1 MNAPATAQPYLSRFW
16 RRVLGWT
23 AGGLVALVVV
33 ALLVGW
39 WVVRAALPQLEGTV
53 AGVALEAPATVLRD
67 AQGMPT
73 VQARSPRDLAFAL
86 GYLHGQERFFQM
98 DLQRR
103 APAGE
108 LAALLGAKLVETD
121 RKLRP
126 HGLRAVARR
135 VIAQTPATERAV
147 LDAYA
152 AGVNAGLGALAAK
165 PWEYQL
171 LRTTPAPWRVED
183 TVLTVHAMFLTL
195 QDSDGTVER
204 QREFI
209 RVAQPALEPFLYS
222 AAGEWQAPLFGAPLP
237 AVPVPEAAVLAARGA
252 EPAALAR
259 RGREGRGCEQS
270 SAAACPGVAEGSLDW
285 VAGWRGNDP
294 EFMVGS
300 NNWALAGKHT
310 ASGAALVADDMHLA
324 IRVPHIW
331 FRARLELLDAN
342 GKATSAVTGVSLP
355 GTPMI
360 VAGSNG
366 HIAWGFTNSNVDT
379 TDVVRLVPDPAQP
392 GHYLTP
398 AGSRPLQRRTET
410 LQVKGGKDE
419 ALVVESSE
427 FGPVVARDADGTAL
441 ALQWVPHFAAG
452 TNVMA
457 LGMAEAR
464 SVAQALAVARVSG
477 IPAQNLTVGD
487 TAGDIA
493 WTVMGQVPQRQA
505 PPIPVPR
512 LSTDPA
518 AAWQGVGPVPE
529 GLARL
534 NPADGRIWTANARIA
549 GVAAPGVSDD
559 DARAIAAYESIGGT
573 RFDRGA
579 RTRQIR
585 DGLLPLEQATPAD
598 LLRVHLDDRAVFLQS
613 WQPLAVR
620 IAAAEKVPAA
630 TLALLRTPFTNA
642 AIDSV
647 SYRLVRAFHREAT
660 KQVWAALVAPAQT
673 AAGEFA
679 LKAPPEFE
687 GALWQ
692 LVGGAAAAGAWDAV
706 LGKALQTA
714 LAAEAKECGGTLA
727 GCTWGR
733 ANMAKIR
740 HPLSAAVPGLG
751 WLVDMP
757 ATALPGDGDL
767 PRVQRPEHGASQ
779 RFSVSPGREA
789 EGYLQMPGGNAGN
802 PLSPYYGAGHADWE
816 SGEPTPFLP
825 GATRWTL
832 QLTPSAR

>member
-1 MNAPATAQPYLSRFW
+1 MNAPATVQPSRSLRW
-16 RRVLGWT
+16 RRVAGWT
-23 AGGLVALVVV
+23 AGGVVALVLAAVL
-33 ALLVGW
+33 AGW
-39 WVVRAALPQLEGTV
+39 WMLRAALPPLEGTV
-53 AGVALEAPATVLRD
+53 AGAGLEAPVTVLRD

-73 VQARSPRDLAFAL
+73 VQARSPRDLAYAL

-108 LAALLGAKLVETD
+108 LAALLGGKLLETD

-126 HGLRAVARR
+126 HALRAVARR
-135 VIAQTPATERAV
+135 VIAQTPAAQRAV
-147 LDAYA
+147 LDAYT
-152 AGVNAGLGALAAK
+152 AGVNAGLGALAGV
-165 PWEYQL
+165 PWEYRL
-171 LRTTPAPWRVED
+171 LRTAPAPWRVED

-204 QREFI
+204 QRALI
-209 RVAQPALEPFLYS
+209 RVAQPALEEFLYS

-237 AVPVPEAAVLAARGA
+237 AVPVPAAAVTAAITA
-252 EPAALAR
+252 T
-259 RGREGRGCEQS
+259 
-270 SAAACPGVAEGSLDW
+270 SAAPTDVGRREQARSHMAGALDW
-285 VAGWRGNDP
+285 VAGWRGSDP

-342 GKATSAVTGVSLP
+342 GKAVSAVTGVALP

-379 TDVVRLVPDPAQP
+379 TDVVRLVPDPALP
-392 GHYLTP
+392 GNYLTP
-398 AGSRPLQRRTET
+398 AGSRPLLRHTET
-410 LQVKGGKDE
+410 LQVKGGKDVP
-419 ALVVESSE
+419 LVVESSI
-427 FGPVVARDADGTAL
+427 FGPVVAHEADGTPL

-464 SVAQALAVARVSG
+464 SVAEALAIARVSG

-493 WTVMGQVPQRQA
+493 WTVMGQVPQRLAA
-505 PPIPVPR
+505 PLPVPR
-512 LSTDPA
+512 LSTDPL
-518 AAWQGVGPVPE
+518 AAWRGVGPVPE

-549 GVAAPGVSDD
+549 GIVAPGVSAD
-559 DARAIAAYESIGGT
+559 DARAIAAYELIGGT

-585 DGLLPLEQATPAD
+585 DGLLPLEKATPAD
-598 LLRVHLDDRAVFLQS
+598 LLRVHLDDRAVFLQR

-620 IAAAEKVPAA
+620 VGEAEKVPTA
-630 TLALLRTPFTNA
+630 TLALLRAPFTHA
-642 AIDSV
+642 STDSV
-647 SYRLVRAFHREAT
+647 SYRLVRAFQRETT
-660 KQVWAALVAPAQT
+660 KQVWAALVAPAQA
-673 AAGEFA
+673 AAGEFE
-679 LKAPPEFE
+679 LKPPPEFE

-692 LVGGAAAAGAWDAV
+692 LVGGTDGGWNAL
-706 LGKALQTA
+706 LGRALQTA
-714 LAAEAKECGGTLA
+714 LAAETTACGGQLMD
-727 GCTWGR
+727 CTWGR
-733 ANMAKIR
+733 ANTAKIR

-757 ATALPGDGDL
+757 ATPLPGDGDL

-779 RFSVSPGREA
+779 RFAVTPGLEA

-816 SGEPTPFLP
+816 QGVPTPFLP